1 MTELSFQYV
10 NDCKNKHTELLRDT
24 SLKFKEQ
31 ITYRTTSEPT
41 SKNIYEASDQDVCTA
56 FDLHVKQVTD
66 LNNQIMK
73 GMGKKRWKPV
83 PLIRKN
89 VKSVMIWES
98 AAYGV
103 SDVLHTAESII
114 QRLTGELKKL
124 STTPHKHTKDLTLIN
139 ELRRQIATF
148 SRYDPSEEFRLRSKA
163 SIDTIVKLVF
173 ADERDNE
180 RIRLNQS
187 GLFLEPKIQD
197 DGTFEPITYG
207 KSTGNLSGQS
217 VYDLVEPLNYYFAK
231 KGNLYRIKDVERLR
245 QEKELFSVNNIIN
258 RDLSSKDN

>member
-10 NDCKNKHTELLRDT
+10 NDCKNKHTELLRNT
-24 SLKFKEQ
+24 NVKFNEQLK
-31 ITYRTTSEPT
+31 YRTTSEPT
-41 SKNIYEASDQDVCTA
+41 SKNIYEADDKNTFSA
-56 FDLHVKQVTD
+56 FNLHVKHVTD

-83 PLIRKN
+83 PLIRRN
-89 VKSVMIWES
+89 VRSVVIWES

-114 QRLTGELKKL
+114 QRLTSELKKL

-139 ELRRQIATF
+139 ELRRQIASF

-180 RIRLNQS
+180 RVRLNQS
-187 GLFLEPKIQD
+187 GLFLEPKIRD
-197 DGTFEPITYG
+197 DGTYEPITFD
-207 KSTGNLSGQS
+207 KSNGNLGGES
-217 VYDLVEPLNYYFAK
+217 VYDLIEPINYYFAK

-245 QEKELFSVNNIIN
+245 QEKELFSINNIIN
-258 RDLSSKDN
+258 RDLASKKQ